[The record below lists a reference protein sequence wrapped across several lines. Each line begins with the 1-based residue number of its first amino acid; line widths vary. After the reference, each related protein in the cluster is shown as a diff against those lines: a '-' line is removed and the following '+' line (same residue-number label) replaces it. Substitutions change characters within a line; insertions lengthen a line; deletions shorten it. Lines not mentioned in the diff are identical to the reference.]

1 MAEPVPGHICLAYD
15 PFGWSQGA
23 RKVYPFGH
31 RVVRQS
37 EDEAPSARSSLACMT
52 EVLIKDGRA
61 LKHVQVREYVRSL
74 VSGMSP
80 GSPAP
85 SEREL
90 VAQFGVARMTV
101 RQAMDA
107 LVVEGLLERI
117 PGKGTFVARPRRTA
131 STITS
136 YSEEIARRGMLA
148 ESVTLLAR
156 REQAG
161 PGVAR
166 ALNITEGDPVIHW
179 KRLRRA
185 DGSPMCIEDA
195 FLNEVL
201 LPGFLQSGMPTSL
214 YDALDAARPAP
225 DLGRGLHQ
233 RRRLPGR
240 RGHPPRGRR
249 RRPGAAALASRAER
263 REGRRGLA
271 ERLPRRQVHPLGAD
285 RPGLL
290 VTRCPSVWPVLRS
303 SDGRCRHD

>member
-1 MAEPVPGHICLAYD
+1 VDDLL
-15 PFGWSQGA
+15 
-23 RKVYPFGH
+23 V
-31 RVVRQS
+31 
-37 EDEAPSARSSLACMT
+37 T
-52 EVLIKDGRA
+52 EGRA

-131 STITS
+131 SAITS
-136 YSEEIARRGMLA
+136 FTEEMARRGLLA

-156 REQAG
+156 LEQAG

-179 KRLRRA
+179 RRLRRA
-185 DGSPMCIEDA
+185 DGVPMCLEDA
-195 FLNEVL
+195 YLNEVL
-201 LPGFLQSGMPTSL
+201 LPGFLQHGTPTSL
-214 YDALDAARPAP
+214 YEALAAR
-225 DLGRGLHQ
+225 GL
-233 RRRLPGR
+233 
-240 RGHPPRGRR
+240 
-249 RRPGAAALASRAER
+249 RPTEVEDSIS
-263 REGRRGLA
+263 
-271 ERLPRRQVHPLGAD
+271 AD
-285 RPGLL
+285 RASAEEATVLEIAEGD
-290 VTRCPSVWPVLRS
+290 PVLRHARRAV
-303 SDGRCRHD
+303 SDGRIVEVSRTCYRHDRFTVYLQLADH